1 MKSVIDTLKERGFF
15 KQCTDEGGLRHSLN
29 QKPQTFYVGVDP
41 TGPSCHIGHIVP
53 IYASAHL
60 QRAGHTPIILMG
72 GGTALIGDPSGKM
85 EMRKMIDQDQ
95 IAKNIESMKCQLG
108 RIIDFENSNTIV
120 VNNADWLK
128 PLNYI
133 EFLRDIGQHFSV
145 NRMLTFEACRQ
156 RLEKGLSFLE
166 FNYPLLQ
173 AYDFLELYRRYNCL
187 LQIGGDDQWGNIVA
201 GMELIRRME
210 RATTFGLTFP
220 LITRSDGAKMG
231 KTEKGALF
239 LDERL
244 TPVYDFFQYWRNVP
258 DDDVERF
265 LLLFTFLEAEEC
277 RELGA
282 ASDINASKERLAYEV
297 SQVIHG
303 KPKAAVARDA
313 ARSAFSGDGDES
325 GLPTTQMTSVRFDE
339 GIGIVDLFV
348 MTGLCSSKSEAR
360 RLIQQ
365 GGARINRE
373 RIDNVET
380 MISSSHIVDSKIILK
395 AGKKRFHRIDVV
407 E

>member
-1 MKSVIDTLKERGFF
+1 MKNVIDILKERGFF
-15 KQCTDEGGLRHSLN
+15 QQCTDEAGLRHRLN
-29 QKPQTFYVGVDP
+29 QEPRTFYVGVDP

-53 IYASAHL
+53 LYASAHL

-85 EMRKMIDQDQ
+85 EMRKMIDQVQ
-95 IAKNIESMKCQLG
+95 ITRNIESMKRQLG
-108 RIIDFENSNTIV
+108 RIIDFENSNAIV
-120 VNNADWLK
+120 VNNADWLI

-145 NRMLTFEACRQ
+145 NRMLTFEAYRQ

-166 FNYPLLQ
+166 FNYQLLQ
-173 AYDFLELYRRYNCL
+173 SYDFLELYRRYNCL

-210 RATTFGLTFP
+210 RAATFGLTFP

-239 LDERL
+239 LDETL

-265 LLLFTFLEAEEC
+265 LLLFTFLDAEEC
-277 RELGA
+277 RDLGT

-297 SQVIHG
+297 SQIIHG
-303 KPKAAVARDA
+303 QQKAVAARDA
-313 ARSAFSGDGDES
+313 ARSVFSGDGDES
-325 GLPTTQMTSVRFDE
+325 GIPATRLTSAQFDE

-348 MTGLCSSKSEAR
+348 MTGLCPSRSEAR

-373 RIDNVET
+373 RIDNMET
-380 MISSSHIVDSKIILK
+380 MIASSHIIDGKIILK